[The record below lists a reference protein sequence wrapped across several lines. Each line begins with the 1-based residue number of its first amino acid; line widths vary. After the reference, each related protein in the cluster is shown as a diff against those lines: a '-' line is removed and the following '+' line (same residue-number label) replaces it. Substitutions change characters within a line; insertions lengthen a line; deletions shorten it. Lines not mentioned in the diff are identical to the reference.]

1 MVAFVNDKMTIVRH
15 QVGYF
20 PVSHEAL
27 DQRDINDTGRLA
39 ASAADDAYIFR
50 IYIEKCLEA
59 FHPLAEQLSTMDENK
74 RIPAPLSDERSSHNL
89 QWCSHRFGTGE
100 AAHGVA
106 SLGLPGNGLGSVG
119 LQFFELKFQLVEQ
132 PAAALGCR
140 AKPVALVFGDQ
151 QLQLCNDRLGT
162 RDTGFRRVPGR
173 LLCRERGAQRIDV
186 IRDRTG
192 LKRHRRY

>member
-20 PVSHEAL
+20 PVPHAAL

-74 RIPAPLSDERSSHNL
+74 RIPAPLSDER
-89 QWCSHRFGTGE
+89 
-100 AAHGVA
+100 
-106 SLGLPGNGLGSVG
+106 
-119 LQFFELKFQLVEQ
+119 
-132 PAAALGCR
+132 
-140 AKPVALVFGDQ
+140 
-151 QLQLCNDRLGT
+151 
-162 RDTGFRRVPGR
+162 
-173 LLCRERGAQRIDV
+173 
-186 IRDRTG
+186 
-192 LKRHRRY
+192 